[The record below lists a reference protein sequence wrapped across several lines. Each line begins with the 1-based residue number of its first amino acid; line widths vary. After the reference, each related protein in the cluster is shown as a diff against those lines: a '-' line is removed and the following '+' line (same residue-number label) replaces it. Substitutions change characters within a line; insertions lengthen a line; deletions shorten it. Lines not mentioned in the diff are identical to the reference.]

1 MILGWEDP
9 LEEEMST
16 HPSILSWEIPWT
28 EKPGELWFMESQRVR
43 YDLATKHHHKGVSNT
58 RIKLEWTL

>member
-1 MILGWEDP
+1 MA
-9 LEEEMST
+9 T

-28 EKPGELWFMESQRVR
+28 EKPGELRFMESQRVR
-43 YDLATKHHHKGVSNT
+43 YDLATKHHHKVVSNT